1 MKDSTSRVDYTI
13 FGGTALIYLALF
25 LFIIIVPTTAESA
38 ISATLSFTFN
48 KLGWVYLLGCTF
60 FLVALLILALG
71 PTGKIKLG
79 KPDDKPEY
87 SFVSWIGMLFGA
99 GIGVGLLYFGVNEP
113 MSHFLNSPFFENGT
127 PAASPD
133 GLRLTYVHWGVHP
146 WALYVTSGLAIAY
159 FKFRRGLP
167 NRISSCFEPMLGR
180 ERLNGKMAKIIDI
193 FALVATLCGI
203 ATSLGFAATQFS
215 AGFSRQYGI
224 ENSLFL
230 VGVVIMFV
238 GTVATI
244 SAMKGV
250 AKGLK
255 YISDLNMWLVYVL
268 IFFMLIVGPRV
279 FNINLMLEAVGRYF
293 NQLVATSL
301 FTDAE
306 GVVAAKMGWNWVG
319 GWTVMYFAWWLAFA
333 PFVGGFLADISKGRT
348 IREFI
353 LSCLFAPTVLCFVW
367 FAFFGGTAIEYAL
380 TGKIT
385 PEIAESMVSQSDYSL
400 FIMLSELPISTLSIV
415 VALFMSLT
423 LIITSVNSGTYVM
436 GVMSSGAKMA
446 EPSLGIRGFWGAYI
460 SINALL
466 FLWVG
471 GMQALRNSSMVAA
484 FPFLI
489 ILILMMINTIYA
501 LSKETKGE
509 PLPIKEES
517 ESKA

>member
-1 MKDSTSRVDYTI
+1 MSEKAKGVDYTI
-13 FGGTALIYLALF
+13 FGGTAIIYLALF
-25 LFIIIVPTTAESA
+25 IFIISVPTTAEKA
-38 ISATLSFTFN
+38 ISATLNFTFN
-48 KLGWVYLLGCTF
+48 KLGWFYLLGCTF
-60 FLVALLILALG
+60 FLVSLLILALG

-79 KPDDKPEY
+79 QPEDKPEY

-146 WALYVTSGLAIAY
+146 WAMYVSSGLAIAY

-180 ERLNGKMAKIIDI
+180 DNLNGKLAKVIDI

-203 ATSLGFAATQFS
+203 ATSVGFAATQFS
-215 AGFSRQYGI
+215 AGFTRQYGM
-224 ENSLFL
+224 ENSL
-230 VGVVIMFV
+230 VVVAIV
-238 GTVATI
+238 ILIIGTVATI

-250 AKGLK
+250 AKGIK
-255 YISDLNMWLVYVL
+255 YISDMNMWLVYIL
-268 IFFMLIVGPRV
+268 IIFMLIVGPRV
-279 FNINLMLEAVGRYF
+279 FNINLLLEAVGKYF
-293 NQLVATSL
+293 NQLIATSL
-301 FTDAE
+301 YTDAP
-306 GVVAAKMGWNWVG
+306 GIVAEKMGWNWVG

-353 LSCLFAPTVLCFVW
+353 LSCLLAPTVLCFVW
-367 FAFFGGTAIEYAL
+367 FAFFGGTAIEATL

-385 PEIAESMVSQSDYSL
+385 PEVAQSMVSNSDESL
-400 FIMLSELPISTLSIV
+400 FIMLSELPISTISIV
-415 VALFMSLT
+415 VALTMSLT

-436 GVMSSGAKMA
+436 GVMSSGANMA
-446 EPSLGIRGFWGAYI
+446 EPTLWIRGFWGAYI
-460 SINALL
+460 SINSLL

-489 ILILMMINTIYA
+489 ILILMIINTMIA
-501 LSKETKGE
+501 IK
-509 PLPIKEES
+509 KEE
-517 ESKA
+517 KAKELVVT